1 MIRHNIRNLVIGFAV
16 GSLGL
21 ALAVTIPNAFTSG
34 AVISSSAVNANF
46 TALKTAVDALE
57 AKQSFGFELTVPA
70 GTTDQ
75 FVVENPKLN
84 GDPNWIVTVTLRYQ
98 GEGYADVNQ
107 GFGVYYVNG
116 GGGAGANK
124 WVVNYFKVGQ
134 NLSNRK
140 FFVTAIRP

>member
-1 MIRHNIRNLVIGFAV
+1 MIRNNIRNVVIGFAI
-16 GSLGL
+16 GSLGV
-21 ALAVTIPNAFTSG
+21 ALAVTIPYSFGGSMVGGRELDT
-34 AVISSSAVNANF
+34 NF
-46 TALKTAVDALE
+46 AALKKAVDVLE
-57 AKQSFGFELTVPA
+57 AKSFGFELTVPN
-70 GTTDQ
+70 GTLDQ
-75 FVVENPKLN
+75 FVVNHPRLN
-84 GDPNWIVTVTLRYQ
+84 NDPNWIVTVSLRYQ
-98 GEGYADVNQ
+98 GEGYDDVNQ